1 MQMNDSQRIE
11 APKHKVW
18 EALNDPEV
26 LKASIPGC
34 EDLIK
39 HSDTELEAKVRLKVG
54 PVKATFGGKVT
65 LNDLDPPNGYT
76 IEGEGSGGVA
86 GFARGAAK
94 VHLEEDGPDATILH
108 YEVDAKV
115 GGKLAQL
122 GARLIDSTA
131 KRLAGEFLPPSA
143 NRSPREHRLHRTR
156 WKPIPR
162 QQTLLL
168 QMAKRRRDGSKAFSA
183 ARKSRT
189 WLVTRVRSTNLRNKS
204 RLQEPLAWLLQMFK
218 PEELL
223 WHIPKF
229 KP

>member
-11 APKHKVW
+11 APKQKVW
-18 EALNDPEV
+18 EALNDPDV

-34 EDLIK
+34 EELIK

-94 VHLEEDGPDATILH
+94 VRLEEDGPDATILH
-108 YEVDAKV
+108 YDVDAKV

-131 KRLAGEFLPPSA
+131 KRLAGEFFTAFGEQVAPGTPSTTSDA
-143 NRSPREHRLHRTR
+143 EAPTVPEDASPSGNEEKKGWIKGLFAG
-156 WKPIPR
+156 KKKQDVAGDEGKVDEP
-162 QQTLLL
+162 
-168 QMAKRRRDGSKAFSA
+168 A
-183 ARKSRT
+183 A
-189 WLVTRVRSTNLRNKS
+189 
-204 RLQEPLAWLLQMFK
+204 
-218 PEELL
+218 
-223 WHIPKF
+223 
-229 KP
+229 

>member
-11 APKHKVW
+11 APKQKVW
-18 EALNDPEV
+18 EALNDPDV

-34 EDLIK
+34 EELIK

-94 VHLEEDGPDATILH
+94 VRLEEDGPDATILH
-108 YEVDAKV
+108 YDVDAKV

-131 KRLAGEFLPPSA
+131 KRLAGEFFTAFGEQVAPGKPAATNEVEADTAPADAAPSDSEEKKGWIKGLFTGKKKQDVA
-143 NRSPREHRLHRTR
+143 GDEG
-156 WKPIPR
+156 KV
-162 QQTLLL
+162 
-168 QMAKRRRDGSKAFSA
+168 D
-183 ARKSRT
+183 
-189 WLVTRVRSTNLRNKS
+189 
-204 RLQEPLAWLLQMFK
+204 EPA
-218 PEELL
+218 E
-223 WHIPKF
+223 
-229 KP
+229 

>member
-131 KRLAGEFLPPSA
+131 KRLAGEFFTAFGELVAPGKPAATNEVEADTAPADAAPSDSEEKKGWIKGLFTGKKKQDVA
-143 NRSPREHRLHRTR
+143 GDEG
-156 WKPIPR
+156 KV
-162 QQTLLL
+162 
-168 QMAKRRRDGSKAFSA
+168 D
-183 ARKSRT
+183 
-189 WLVTRVRSTNLRNKS
+189 
-204 RLQEPLAWLLQMFK
+204 EPA
-218 PEELL
+218 E
-223 WHIPKF
+223 
-229 KP
+229 

>member
-1 MQMNDSQRIE
+1 MNDSQRIE

-131 KRLAGEFLPPSA
+131 KRLAGEFFTAFGEQVAPGKPAATNEVEADTAPADAAPSDSEEKKGWIKGLFTGKKKQDVA
-143 NRSPREHRLHRTR
+143 GDEG
-156 WKPIPR
+156 KV
-162 QQTLLL
+162 
-168 QMAKRRRDGSKAFSA
+168 D
-183 ARKSRT
+183 
-189 WLVTRVRSTNLRNKS
+189 
-204 RLQEPLAWLLQMFK
+204 EPA
-218 PEELL
+218 E
-223 WHIPKF
+223 
-229 KP
+229 

>member
-131 KRLAGEFLPPSA
+131 KRLAGEFFTAFGEQVAPGTAATTTEAEAPAAPEVASPSRGEEKKGWIKGLFGGKKKQDVA
-143 NRSPREHRLHRTR
+143 GDEG
-156 WKPIPR
+156 KV
-162 QQTLLL
+162 
-168 QMAKRRRDGSKAFSA
+168 D
-183 ARKSRT
+183 
-189 WLVTRVRSTNLRNKS
+189 
-204 RLQEPLAWLLQMFK
+204 EPA
-218 PEELL
+218 E
-223 WHIPKF
+223 
-229 KP
+229 

>member
-131 KRLAGEFLPPSA
+131 KRLAGEFFTAFGEQVAPGTPAASNELEADTTPADASPS
-143 NRSPREHRLHRTR
+143 
-156 WKPIPR
+156 
-162 QQTLLL
+162 
-168 QMAKRRRDGSKAFSA
+168 DGEEKKGWIKGLFGGKKKQDVAGDEG
-183 ARKSRT
+183 KID
-189 WLVTRVRSTNLRNKS
+189 
-204 RLQEPLAWLLQMFK
+204 EPA
-218 PEELL
+218 E
-223 WHIPKF
+223 
-229 KP
+229 

>member
-1 MQMNDSQRIE
+1 MNDSQRIE

-131 KRLAGEFLPPSA
+131 KRLAGEFFTAFGEQVAPGKPAATNEVEADTAPADAAPSNSEEKKGWIKGLFTGKKKQDVA
-143 NRSPREHRLHRTR
+143 GDEG
-156 WKPIPR
+156 KV
-162 QQTLLL
+162 
-168 QMAKRRRDGSKAFSA
+168 D
-183 ARKSRT
+183 
-189 WLVTRVRSTNLRNKS
+189 
-204 RLQEPLAWLLQMFK
+204 EPA
-218 PEELL
+218 E
-223 WHIPKF
+223 
-229 KP
+229 